1 MSEGP
6 RILVIDDDAT
16 FRERLSRALSDR
28 GCRVC
33 SAGAAEEAIQAWEAE
48 ACEGAVLDL
57 RLVSASG
64 LDLIGRFR
72 DRRPSARIVILT
84 GFGSLATAMEAGR
97 RGASE
102 YLTKPVD
109 PDRLVQAL
117 LGPPGF
123 ARSPEAADPTVLS
136 LERVEWEHMQ
146 RVLTEC
152 RGNISRT
159 ARLLGIDRRS
169 LQRKLA
175 KYPPRQ

>member
-33 SAGAAEEAIQAWEAE
+33 SAGVAEEAIQAWEAE
-48 ACEGAVLDL
+48 AFEGAVLDL

-64 LDLIGRFR
+64 LDFIGRFR
-72 DRRPSARIVILT
+72 ERRPSARIVILT

-97 RGASE
+97 RGAAE

-123 ARSPEAADPTVLS
+123 ARSPEAAGPTVLS